1 MATRWR
7 VTWTRERRKKKP
19 KKFDGE
25 LVVDESGRATL
36 YETREAEDGDGGD
49 GNAETTPR
57 EVTSEK
63 LRRDVVEAME
73 AGADVHLGAQYGVY
87 LDERVEEGER
97 RDGGEVGTSGGGG
110 AAATAA
116 RAKRHRFVNPAFHK
130 KFVPPML
137 KKPKTTAETRVVA
150 RASTREDENEE
161 ALKAERPVG
170 DLAKALL
177 ALGGFEAVK
186 ERLSLDDDLD
196 LEDEDKPLA
205 CRVVDN
211 APNVARVD
219 RQKSV
224 VAQVKK
230 PPARPRRAPNA
241 PLSAETRVT
250 APPHDYDGVTFQKT
264 ATFASVSDYQ
274 SYFISA
280 ACENLSLRLRDVSI
294 KLKKTR
300 DESSAEMRAEPK
312 LPILANMLNQR
323 FKLRYFFKDCK
334 IVSRKYCK
342 TEEREEQIVVRL
354 HVPGWKS
361 MKGKGKRPYTKGD
374 VWLVSTDPWFEVKSS
389 REIGDRANA
398 PWVGVVECT
407 WFGPSKDGEMNVRLL
422 SPRPRRFTDNC
433 SMNVFALHTPLNAF
447 SEFEELQAISNL
459 SKESTSP
466 MLTSL
471 LGNPP
476 PEEREEEQELYLND
490 SEIGV
495 AALKRQFT
503 LNDDQARAVSSALAS
518 ATSVSPFPIR
528 LVHGPFG
535 SGKTHTIAAFVIK
548 AVEQLKS
555 SNGRIMIS
563 AHTNVAVDRV
573 LQSLLNLGFTDFVR
587 IGSVRKIDPSILPYS
602 IHAKQKCDGLSHVKE
617 LEAMLGEASTAR
629 TRAILEQEIKSIC
642 SDKSRS
648 RKGLLKKCSVVGV
661 TCYSSSHEFVKNMEF
676 SVVVLDECSQM
687 TEPSSVLPI
696 VNSRCK
702 TLLAFGDPLQLPPL
716 VETVPEK
723 ENTTSTRNPLMRTLF
738 SRLSAVGHPTLTLR
752 TQYRLHP
759 MLSAIPNKCFYDGVL
774 IDGVNAIDRSGLI
787 SLAPRGVLPPILWWD
802 TIGYDEKEGE
812 SKINVN
818 EATRVTSVVRCLLD
832 NGVSA
837 EKIGV
842 IAFYAAQAK
851 LVSSKLESFASD
863 APTMNVDGDDAESF
877 SPADV
882 QVSTVDAFQGQ
893 EKEIIIFTLCGAPQS
908 TFTTAERLNVA
919 LTRAKRHLVVV
930 GQAAVAQKSNE
941 PWREVLRCART
952 NAHGFVPSRLDANAI
967 LQKWRPATTTACADA
982 DNILLSPSSEI
993 ELSQDFIKDRVAL
1006 LELGFDRKQYW
1017 EFHCAVMRA
1026 VNYDHEE
1033 SRELV
1038 QKSALMPLLRRLYP
1052 KAFAAD
1058 GSFKWNK
1065 AKARR
1070 TLTADAVGLLR
1081 RFIEHEHG
1089 AESVTL
1095 TNLINAFENRE
1106 EFERDPTGFGWLC
1119 LQEAEGAHAVGAA
1132 EWSRADYVPA
1142 DPSFG
1147 FSDDEDHDAEDHDAA
1162 DDSALLSP

>member
-36 YETREAEDGDGGD
+36 YETGEAEDGDGD
-49 GNAETTPR
+49 DDAETKMR

-73 AGADVHLGAQYGVY
+73 AGADVALGAQYGVY
-87 LDERVEEGER
+87 LDERVDESER
-97 RDGGEVGTSGGGG
+97 RDGGEVGTSGGGS
-110 AAATAA
+110 AESTAM

-137 KKPKTTAETRVVA
+137 KKPKTTVETRVVA
-150 RASTREDENEE
+150 RASTREDGKEE
-161 ALKAERPVG
+161 ASNVERPVG
-170 DLAKALL
+170 DFAKALL
-177 ALGGFEAVK
+177 ELGGLESVK
-186 ERLSLDDDLD
+186 ELSLDDDHD
-196 LEDEDKPLA
+196 DEPLA

-211 APNVARVD
+211 AANVARVA
-219 RQKSV
+219 RKPVGV
-224 VAQVKK
+224 VPVKK
-230 PPARPRRAPNA
+230 PPARPRRTPAA
-241 PLSAETRVT
+241 PLSADARVT
-250 APPHDYDGVTFQKT
+250 APPHDYDGANFPKTTTFP
-264 ATFASVSDYQ
+264 SVRAYQ
-274 SYFISA
+274 AYFISA
-280 ACENLSLRLRDVSI
+280 ACENLSLRLRDVSL
-294 KLKKTR
+294 KLKKMR
-300 DESSAEMRAEPK
+300 DESSAEMRAEPN

-334 IVSRKYCK
+334 IVSRKFVK
-342 TEEREEQIVVRL
+342 TKKQEEEIVVRMY
-354 HVPGWKS
+354 VPGWKS
-361 MKGKGKRPYTKGD
+361 MKGKNKRPYTKGD

-389 REIGDRANA
+389 RQIGDRANA
-398 PWVGVVECT
+398 PWFGVVQST
-407 WFGPSKDGEMNVRLL
+407 WFGPRQDGEMAVRLL

-433 SMNVFALHTPLNAF
+433 SLNVFALHTTLNAF
-447 SEFEELQAISNL
+447 SEFDELQAMSNL
-459 SKESTSP
+459 SKESPSP

-490 SEIGV
+490 SEIGA
-495 AALKRQFT
+495 AALKRKFT

-563 AHTNVAVDRV
+563 AHTNIAVDRV

-587 IGSVRKIDPSILPYS
+587 VGSVRKIDPSILPYS
-602 IHAKQKCDGLSHVKE
+602 IHAKHKPDGSSHIKE
-617 LEAMLGEASTAR
+617 LEAMLGEAPTAR
-629 TRAILEQEIKSIC
+629 TRAILEQEIKSI
-642 SDKSRS
+642 STDKSKA
-648 RKGLLKKCSVVGV
+648 RKSLLKKCSVVGV
-661 TCYSSSHEFVKNMEF
+661 TCYSSSHDYVKNLEF

-716 VETVPEK
+716 VETVPEI
-723 ENTTSTRNPLMRTLF
+723 ENATSTRNPLMRTLF

-774 IDGVNAIDRSGLI
+774 IDGVNASDRSGLI
-787 SLAPRGVLPPILWWD
+787 SLAPRGVLPPIVWWD

-818 EATRVTSVVRCLLD
+818 EATRVTSIARCLLD

-842 IAFYAAQAK
+842 IAFYASQAK
-851 LVSSKLESFASD
+851 LVNSKLESFASN
-863 APTMNVDGDDAESF
+863 APMIVGDDAESF

-919 LTRAKRHLVVV
+919 LTRAKRHLIVV

-952 NAHGFVPSRLDANAI
+952 NAHGFILNRLDANSI
-967 LQKWRPATTTACADA
+967 LQKWRPTTTTAIADA
-982 DNILLSPSSEI
+982 DDVLLSQSSDI
-993 ELSQDFIKDRVAL
+993 ELSQDFIKDRNSL

-1038 QKSALMPLLRRLYP
+1038 QTSALIPFLRRSYP

-1070 TLTADAVGLLR
+1070 TLTVDAVGLLR

-1089 AESVTL
+1089 VESATL
-1095 TNLINAFENRE
+1095 TKLIDAFENRE
-1106 EFERDPTGFGWLC
+1106 EFEHDPTGFGWLC

-1132 EWSRADYVPA
+1132 EWSRADFVPA
-1142 DPSFG
+1142 DPSSA
-1147 FSDDEDHDAEDHDAA
+1147 FSDDMIDEEGY
-1162 DDSALLSP
+1162 DDRALLSP